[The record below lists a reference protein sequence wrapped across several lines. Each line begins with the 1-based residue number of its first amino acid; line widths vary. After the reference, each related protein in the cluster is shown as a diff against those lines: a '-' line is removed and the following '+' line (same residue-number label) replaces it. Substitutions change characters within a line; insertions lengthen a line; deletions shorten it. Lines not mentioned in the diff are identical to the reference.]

1 MSRTIKFLVCL
12 AISLAIW
19 ILPIPNGIT
28 PQAWHL
34 LAIFAGTIAGFILQ
48 PLPIGAV
55 AILACVLSVILGVLK
70 GSQAL
75 EGFSSSLI
83 WLIVAAFMFAAGFI
97 KTCLGARIAYHLLH
111 RFGSSTLAVSLMS

>member
-70 GSQAL
+70 
-75 EGFSSSLI
+75 
-83 WLIVAAFMFAAGFI
+83 V
-97 KTCLGARIAYHLLH
+97 R
-111 RFGSSTLAVSLMS
+111 